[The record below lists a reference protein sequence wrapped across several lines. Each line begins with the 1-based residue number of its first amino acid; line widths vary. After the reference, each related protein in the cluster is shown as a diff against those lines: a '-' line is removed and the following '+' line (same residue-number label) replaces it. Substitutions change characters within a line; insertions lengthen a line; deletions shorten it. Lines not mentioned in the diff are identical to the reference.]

1 MYKLKTLILY
11 HRRLHPSLEPPDIY
25 KLLFQATMGPAHIL
39 DNEECAFLY
48 LRRECDDL
56 GQYPNADEILIE
68 PVSNKAD
75 VIRINL
81 RPFKRESNN
90 IHLLFDCMIQS
101 AIHFSPCEERL
112 RELWKEFTLLTRYG
126 DLDFDFHEVA
136 TLDSTL
142 LNNGFVPMSHSDS
155 YIAKEQPSYRVVLA
169 YLFKQSFCTGKK

>member
-1 MYKLKTLILY
+1 MHKLKTLILY

-39 DNEECAFLY
+39 DDTEYAFLS

-56 GQYPNADEILIE
+56 GQYPNTDETLIE
-68 PVSNKAD
+68 TVSRKAD

-90 IHLLFDCMIQS
+90 IDLLFDCMLQS
-101 AIHFSPCEERL
+101 AIHFSPSEERL
-112 RELWKEFTLLTRYG
+112 RAVWKEFTLLTRYG

-155 YIAKEQPSYRVVLA
+155 YTAKEQPSYRIVLA
-169 YLFKQSFCTGKK
+169 HLFKQSFCTGKR